1 MQGYQSHTTSRG
13 SDSLDALSLCPT
25 DRLVYSSIPVSTV
38 GPDCPAVSVSPGHV
52 RRLRPYPPSRRRW
65 Q

>member
-1 MQGYQSHTTSRG
+1 MQGYQSHTTSSG
-13 SDSLDALSLCPT
+13 SHHSSALSLCST

-38 GPDCPAVSVSPGHV
+38 GRDRPAVPVSPGHV
-52 RRLRPYPPSRRRW
+52 RRLRPYPPSRRRR